1 MASAFR
7 ETIPTTL
14 LRILIKQKSHEQT
27 WGVKEGKPFLP
38 APRKHA
44 GTPEK
49 RCKPKFGLAPD
60 TLLVA
65 VRLGAFPAFMFVHL
79 KTTFFL
85 EIAHDCEWMLFKI

>member
-1 MASAFR
+1 MGC
-7 ETIPTTL
+7 
-14 LRILIKQKSHEQT
+14 KK
-27 WGVKEGKPFLP
+27 GKPFLP